1 MLWALA
7 KPMSFSYFLAAI
19 RALGIPY
26 NIALSLLWVLSAIVA
41 VLGLKK
47 LYSQLFPA
55 EKITTLKKILWMV
68 VYIFLLFCPSGFD
81 EATGSRIYRETILP
95 PTVLMLIGL
104 MTYFVALFMQNQ
116 EIRFLPTICSQCIIG
131 IILGFVGLFSGSL
144 RNLAYGYC
152 PRLGVLSSSA

>member
-55 EKITTLKKILWMV
+55 EKITTLKKNFMDGCL
-68 VYIFLLFCPSGFD
+68 YFS
-81 EATGSRIYRETILP
+81 TILS
-95 PTVLMLIGL
+95 
-104 MTYFVALFMQNQ
+104 FWF
-116 EIRFLPTICSQCIIG
+116 
-131 IILGFVGLFSGSL
+131 
-144 RNLAYGYC
+144 
-152 PRLGVLSSSA
+152 

>member
-55 EKITTLKKILWMV
+55 EKITTLKKFYGWLF
-68 VYIFLLFCPSGFD
+68 IFFYYFVLL
-81 EATGSRIYRETILP
+81 
-95 PTVLMLIGL
+95 VLMKQQARVFIERP
-104 MTYFVALFMQNQ
+104 F
-116 EIRFLPTICSQCIIG
+116 FLQ
-131 IILGFVGLFSGSL
+131 LFS
-144 RNLAYGYC
+144 C
-152 PRLGVLSSSA
+152 

>member
-1 MLWALA
+1 MPLTADFAVHQRLDDFLTIQYSILGNHFHPSSGSEMLWALA

-55 EKITTLKKILWMV
+55 EKITTLKKIFMDGCL
-68 VYIFLLFCPSGFD
+68 YFS
-81 EATGSRIYRETILP
+81 TILS
-95 PTVLMLIGL
+95 
-104 MTYFVALFMQNQ
+104 FWF
-116 EIRFLPTICSQCIIG
+116 
-131 IILGFVGLFSGSL
+131 
-144 RNLAYGYC
+144 
-152 PRLGVLSSSA
+152 